1 MDETVSYSLT
11 MWFQKASVPIQR
23 GHGTCPTEE
32 QTKAVQGFYFAKI
45 TTGEYTDNE
54 NSNKNNKDIYD
65 QKRMCRTPDKT
76 LCYRRGCL

>member
-32 QTKAVQGFYFAKI
+32 QTKAVQEFYFAKI

-65 QKRMCRTPDKT
+65 QKRMCRTLDKT